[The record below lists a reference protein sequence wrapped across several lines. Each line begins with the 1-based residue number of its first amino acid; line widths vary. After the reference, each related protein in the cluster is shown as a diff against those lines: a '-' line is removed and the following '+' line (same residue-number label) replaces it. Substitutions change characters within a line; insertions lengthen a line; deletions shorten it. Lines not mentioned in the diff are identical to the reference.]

1 MHMDKPDYNN
11 VDPMVFLRVAQL
23 FGIQKTRFPHL
34 LLILVMVGC
43 ENEVWN
49 NPHAPADLAEKIMY
63 REFTSPPK
71 HLDPIRSYNLDEAT
85 LIDQIYEPPL
95 EYHYLKRPY
104 ELKPL
109 TLTRLPL
116 VEHLDEDGVV
126 LVGKNQQPA
135 FSRYTFNLKEGVMYQ
150 PHPAFA
156 TKDDGEA
163 FYDFAD
169 LTSASNYKKLVD
181 FKRVDTKE
189 LVADD
194 YIYQIKR
201 MSDPG
206 LQFPIWDIVSE
217 YIIGLKEMRQT
228 VSIFREEN
236 PKAWLNFN
244 DLHLSGVRKI
254 DRYTFSITL
263 NGIYPQFKYW
273 LAFHFFAPIPME
285 VDRFYHLPGQ
295 QQKNITLDLHPVG
308 TGAFMMTKHDAS
320 SEIVLEKNPH
330 FREEYYP
337 SHGELSDIDNGLL
350 ADAGKKL
357 PFIDKIVFRLE
368 KEAIP
373 LWTKFL
379 QGYYD
384 RAAINTD
391 SFDQSVNVSVDGIAL
406 SDEMQ
411 KKGVNL
417 ITAIE
422 PATYYVGFNMLDPV
436 VGGYSERNRK
446 LRQAITIA
454 YDEEEFISIFRNGR
468 GEVAMSPIPPGIF
481 GYQQGEG
488 GVNTEAFI
496 WKDNAPRKKSLEYAK
511 ELMRDAGYP
520 DGRDALTGAP
530 LILNFDTTISMGD
543 DSALQNWR
551 IQQFSKLGIQLNI
564 RATDYNRFQD
574 KMESGRAQIF
584 FWGWFADYPDP
595 ENFLFLHYG
604 PNGRVGSGGSGANSS
619 NYDNPRYNELFN
631 QMKIMPDSPE
641 RLAIIE
647 RMLQI
652 YRFDA
657 PWASSF
663 HPVTFTLSNEWVR
676 NYKPHGMSQVTLK
689 YQDIDTNLRASK
701 QRAWNKPEVWPL
713 ALMLVLFLMILIPG
727 YRAYRRRQRRR
738 II

>member
-1 MHMDKPDYNN
+1 
-11 VDPMVFLRVAQL
+11 MVFLRVAQL
-23 FGIQKTRFPHL
+23 SGIQKRSCSHL
-34 LLILVMVGC
+34 LLLLVIVGC

-49 NPHAPADLAEKIMY
+49 NPHAPAEDMSKIMY

-71 HLDPIRSYNLDEAT
+71 HLDPLRSYNLDEAT

-109 TLTRLPL
+109 TLRKLPK
-116 VEHLDEDGVV
+116 VEHLDQDGLV
-126 LVGKNQQPA
+126 LFGKKKQPA
-135 FSRYTFNLKEGVMYQ
+135 FSRYTFKIKKGVMYQ

-156 TKDDGEA
+156 TRDNGEA
-163 FYDFAD
+163 FYAFTNLA
-169 LTSASNYKKLVD
+169 SASEYKKLKD
-181 FKRVDTKE
+181 FKKLGTKE

-201 MSDPG
+201 MADPS

-217 YIIGLKEMRQT
+217 YIVGLKEMRQA
-228 VSIFREEN
+228 VKIFREED
-236 PKAWLNFN
+236 PKAWLNLN
-244 DLHLSGVRKI
+244 KLPLLGVRKI
-254 DRYTFSITL
+254 DRYTFSVTL

-320 SEIVLEKNPH
+320 SEIVLEKNPNY
-330 FREEYYP
+330 REEYYP
-337 SHGELSDIDNGLL
+337 SQGEPSDRGNRLL
-350 ADAGKKL
+350 DDSGEEL

-384 RAAINTD
+384 RAAINSD

-406 SDEMQ
+406 SDEMK

-422 PATYYVGFNMLDPV
+422 PATYYVGFNMLDPI

-446 LRQAITIA
+446 LRQAISIV

-481 GYQQGEG
+481 GYQQGE
-488 GVNTEAFI
+488 
-496 WKDNAPRKKSLEYAK
+496 Y
-511 ELMRDAGYP
+511 
-520 DGRDALTGAP
+520 
-530 LILNFDTTISMGD
+530 
-543 DSALQNWR
+543 
-551 IQQFSKLGIQLNI
+551 
-564 RATDYNRFQD
+564 
-574 KMESGRAQIF
+574 
-584 FWGWFADYPDP
+584 
-595 ENFLFLHYG
+595 
-604 PNGRVGSGGSGANSS
+604 
-619 NYDNPRYNELFN
+619 
-631 QMKIMPDSPE
+631 
-641 RLAIIE
+641 
-647 RMLQI
+647 
-652 YRFDA
+652 
-657 PWASSF
+657 
-663 HPVTFTLSNEWVR
+663 
-676 NYKPHGMSQVTLK
+676 
-689 YQDIDTNLRASK
+689 
-701 QRAWNKPEVWPL
+701 
-713 ALMLVLFLMILIPG
+713 
-727 YRAYRRRQRRR
+727 
-738 II
+738 